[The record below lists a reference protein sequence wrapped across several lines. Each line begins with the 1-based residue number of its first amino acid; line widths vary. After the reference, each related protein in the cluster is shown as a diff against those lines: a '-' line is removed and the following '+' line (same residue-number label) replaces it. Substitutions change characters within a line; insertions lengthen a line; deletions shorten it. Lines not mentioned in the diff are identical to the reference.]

1 MKPLVP
7 FNMNTV
13 IGKNMIFKTKLRKL
27 LEKFLMLISYLPFI
41 AKVKIGKFETTADKR
56 ID

>member
-13 IGKNMIFKTKLRKL
+13 IGKNMVFKTKLRKL

-41 AKVKIGKFETTADKR
+41 TKVKIGKFETTADKR